1 METREWALVTYTIL
15 SQMAI
20 GSFLVLGAIH
30 FWAQRRAGE
39 AEADRL
45 SDRALL
51 AIGPVLVL
59 GVLASL
65 LHLGNPMNAYRAI
78 TNFGSSWLS
87 REIFFTMAFTGVG
100 FVFAIM
106 QWRKIAT
113 PTIRMAVAAAAAI
126 IGVASV
132 YSMSHI
138 YMLPN
143 QPSWNTAATP
153 LSFFATTLLLGSL
166 AIGVA
171 LSVNYSYIKSRKEAA
186 VDVQANLLRESLRWI
201 AVAAIVVLGF
211 ELVVV
216 SASLVNFGS
225 GDAADSLVNIANDYN
240 VLFILRIGLVFLGA
254 GVFAFFLYRT
264 ASVLGQERVLF
275 ALIYGA
281 FALVLIAEVM
291 GRYLFYASHIKIGF

>member
-113 PTIRMAVAAAAAI
+113 PTIRVAVAVAAAI

>member
-15 SQMAI
+15 SQMAV
-20 GSFLVLGAIH
+20 GSFLVLGAVH
-30 FWAQRRAGE
+30 FLAQRRAGE
-39 AEADRL
+39 QEADRL

-65 LHLGNPMNAYRAI
+65 LHLGNPANAYRAI
-78 TNFGSSWLS
+78 SNIGSSWLS
-87 REIFFTMAFTGVG
+87 REIFFTMAFTVVG

-113 PTIRMAVAAAAAI
+113 PSIRTAVAAVAAL
-126 IGVASV
+126 IGVVAI

-143 QPSWNTAATP
+143 QPSWNSAATP

-171 LSVNYSYIKSRKEAA
+171 LSANYSYLKSRKVAA
-186 VDVQANLLRESLRWI
+186 LDVQANLLREALRWI
-201 AVAAIVVLGF
+201 AVAAIIVLGF
-211 ELVVV
+211 ELVVIA
-216 SASLVNFGS
+216 ASLIYFGS
-225 GDAADSLVNIANDYN
+225 GDAAASLVNIADDYN
-240 VLFILRIGLVFLGA
+240 MLFILRVSLVFLGA

-264 ASVLGQERVLF
+264 TSVLGQERVLF
-275 ALIYGA
+275 ALVYGA